1 MKKVFSV
8 LLVGIIILSLAGCKK
23 EKTISINK
31 LNSINNIIIN
41 YFKEKSS
48 EYENFSYNYVDEEA
62 KVVVVGLKVNSK
74 KEQDWFK
81 ENIVNSKYI
90 KFEQGYPDKDN
101 SFSVIENIEK
111 IIKNGPQTSSSPFD
125 YIKAS
130 QNEYD
135 ELLNHPEDT
144 FEYAIE
150 DLLKTNAGDGLKSY
164 IEALLCKEINKDFE
178 YDFESAIDY
187 LNSYKEY
194 IKNSSKLSEYDNY
207 VKSLL
212 N

>member
-23 EKTISINK
+23 EKNISINK

>member
-1 MKKVFSV
+1 M
-8 LLVGIIILSLAGCKK
+8 
-23 EKTISINK
+23 
-31 LNSINNIIIN
+31 
-41 YFKEKSS
+41 
-48 EYENFSYNYVDEEA
+48 
-62 KVVVVGLKVNSK
+62 
-74 KEQDWFK
+74 
-81 ENIVNSKYI
+81 
-90 KFEQGYPDKDN
+90 
-101 SFSVIENIEK
+101 
-111 IIKNGPQTSSSPFD
+111 
-125 YIKAS
+125 
-130 QNEYD
+130 
-135 ELLNHPEDT
+135 LNHPEDT

-150 DLLKTNAGDGLKSY
+150 DLLKTNAGDGLKSC